1 MLSHNIISAEGVER
15 INMSVL
21 EFVLSTDTV
30 DNPNIKGQPKFKTV
44 SVAPLFAE
52 TIIRYYNYDSISPL
66 FTSVPESLIPYTIIP

>member
-15 INMSVL
+15 INKSDI

-52 TIIRYYNYDSISPL
+52 TIIRYYNYDSISQL